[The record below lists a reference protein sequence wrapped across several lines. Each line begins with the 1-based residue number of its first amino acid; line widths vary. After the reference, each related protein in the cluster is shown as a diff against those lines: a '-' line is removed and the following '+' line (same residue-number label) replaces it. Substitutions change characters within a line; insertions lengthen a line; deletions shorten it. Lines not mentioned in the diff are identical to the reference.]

1 VCEFYIRTEAMLDSA
16 FDPAAYVDQMA
27 IALQLP
33 IAPEYRPGV
42 IDNFSRIAAI
52 AQLVLEFPLPED
64 AVAAPIFQPFQP

>member
-1 VCEFYIRTEAMLDSA
+1 MLDSA
-16 FDPAAYVDQMA
+16 FDPGAYVDQMA
-27 IALQLP
+27 IALNLP
-33 IAPEYRPGV
+33 IATEHRLGV